1 MVEMSLKWQYVS
13 AADCAL
19 RASLGTR
26 FTRPQVTSRSSAL
39 NAYVEDAKC
48 SKWHTHCPQSSQPT
62 ADVKDQS
69 VESKTYR
76 GRAGAEGLCARQ
88 IEVK

>member
-13 AADCAL
+13 AAGCAL

-26 FTRPQVTSRSSAL
+26 FTRPQVTPRSSAL

-48 SKWHTHCPQSSQPT
+48 SKWHTHGAQSSQPV

-76 GRAGAEGLCARQ
+76 GCARAEGLRARQ